1 MSRLGTLA
9 HHNVTTALHSDFTM
23 APAQPLYSAWV
34 AVNRLSEN
42 GEILAPTERISLN
55 AALQAITINAAYV
68 LGMENEIGSIR
79 AGKKADFTVLGADPF
94 EIPTKELKDIPILG
108 TVFEGTPYE
117 NVQSL

>member
-1 MSRLGTLA
+1 
-9 HHNVTTALHSDFTM
+9 
-23 APAQPLYSAWV
+23 
-34 AVNRLSEN
+34 
-42 GEILAPTERISLN
+42 
-55 AALQAITINAAYV
+55 
-68 LGMENEIGSIR
+68 MENEIGSIR

>member
-1 MSRLGTLA
+1 
-9 HHNVTTALHSDFTM
+9 M

-34 AVNRLSEN
+34 AVNRLSES

-68 LGMENEIGSIR
+68 LGMEHEIGSIR
-79 AGKKADFTVLGADPF
+79 ADKKADFTVLGADPF
-94 EIPTKELKDIPILG
+94 EIPVKELKDIPILG